1 MAGRILPILLGA
13 AGLLGF
19 HRTLSA
25 QDPLLPKDLA
35 SELRGADPPFR
46 ATSEEHLARQLV
58 DPLDDL
64 ANVAIQGDFDGDL
77 GPDQAGLRNT
87 ITLQPILP
95 MDLGEDWLIIAR
107 TFAPIVY
114 QRNVLGEG
122 TGRAFGLGDFFQT
135 FYVTPKNA
143 AGLQWGFG
151 PALLWPTATRE
162 VLGRGKWAAGP
173 AGALVAQS
181 GLWTAGVLVDHLW
194 SYAGSDSRAN
204 VNRTAFQPFLAV
216 TFPKAT
222 TLFFEAEAEYDW
234 HVTQWTVPLIAG
246 VSQVMKFGD
255 QAVSLGIDGKYWV
268 AGPSTAPDWGVR
280 FVITFVFPR

>member
-1 MAGRILPILLGA
+1 MAGRILPILLGTV
-13 AGLLGF
+13 GFLGF
-19 HRTLSA
+19 VPTLSA

-35 SELRGADPPFR
+35 SEMRGPDPPHR

-64 ANVAIQGDFDGDL
+64 ASLTFQGDFDGDI

-87 ITLQPILP
+87 ITIQPTLP
-95 MDLGEDWLIIAR
+95 IDLGEDWLLIAR
-107 TFAPIVY
+107 TFAPVLY

-122 TGRAFGLGDFFQT
+122 TGRAFGVGDVFQT
-135 FYVTPKNA
+135 FYFTPKDSS
-143 AGLQWGFG
+143 GLQWGVG
-151 PALLWPTATRE
+151 PALLWPTATRD
-162 VLGRGKWAAGP
+162 VLGRGKWSVGP
-173 AGALVAQS
+173 AGALVVQS
-181 GLWTAGVLVDHLW
+181 GLWTIGVLADHLW
-194 SYAGSDSRAN
+194 SYAGSDSRPN

-234 HVTQWTVPLIAG
+234 HETQWTVPLIAG
-246 VSQVMKFGD
+246 VSQMMKFGE

-280 FVITFVFPR
+280 FVVTFVFPH